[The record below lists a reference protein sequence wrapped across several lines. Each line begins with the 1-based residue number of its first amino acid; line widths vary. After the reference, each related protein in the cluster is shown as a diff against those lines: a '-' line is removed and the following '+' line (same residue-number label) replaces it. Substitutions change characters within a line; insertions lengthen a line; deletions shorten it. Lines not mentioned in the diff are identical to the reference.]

1 METLADRRRRFRE
14 QMNRREAMIVPGAGN
29 ALTARVIADR
39 QFEAVYVTG
48 AGIANTHLGTPDIGL
63 VTLTELAATVSTIA
77 EICQLPLVVDI
88 DTGFG
93 NAINTRRTV
102 RLIERAGGFAMQI
115 EDQVFPKKCGHFS
128 GKAVIPVEEALSK
141 IKAAVDAREDEN
153 TMIIARTDARAI
165 DGIEAALDRA
175 EAFIE
180 AGADMT
186 FVEAPRSEAEME
198 MITKRLSVP
207 QVANM
212 VVGGKTP
219 LTPQARLVELGFSL
233 ILYANTPLQAAMRA
247 MTDVLNALKLDGD
260 VSSVID
266 RLADFDERQRL
277 VDKASY
283 DALEERYRVEWRRL
297 TRAGASF
304 TALR

>member
-77 EICQLPLVVDI
+77 EICHLPLVVDI

-283 DALEERYRVEWRRL
+283 DALEERYRVE
-297 TRAGASF
+297 
-304 TALR
+304 